1 MANISS
7 SARYT
12 IVAAKNKWEE
22 QGFHFDDSLPNYS
35 LEQFVYNRLNELG
48 WFRFARQPA
57 RANYNWVLEFYTSNS
72 AGEDNALV
80 RGRRVAANATTINS
94 ILDLPNDDPSFYA
107 MLSALEDEDFEQIKD
122 FLCEEDT
129 AWNTTGRNPYSVS
142 RLSLR
147 LKAKL
152 WNTFVKRNIMPTS
165 HNQTVD
171 RTRLLLI
178 HTIITG
184 YRINVGEILAKE
196 PAAACTNDKGI
207 LAFPCL
213 ISALC
218 RRATVPTSPSDK
230 YQAEKKG
237 WTRAVYMRKMDV
249 ADATPLNMAMPT
261 PPASPDQM
269 PAAPAE
275 EAGPSNPAPASSAP
289 AEPRQPSA
297 DSPLVEPV
305 VSNTT
310 TSPAATPAN
319 MPASREST
327 PTSPVGP
334 TPEAPHPPPPA
345 QSDEVAPLHILQL
358 RNQLQQIEARQLQ
371 MQEETK
377 VFQQNLINFLCYQ
390 FPAAATYFNAQ
401 PEATAAAYHS
411 TNTQPI
417 PSANPSAQAGNTEEV
432 HLSSDD
438 ENDIFDWQTPRGH
451 PLAPRPTQQQ
461 AAATSARHSPDPAD
475 VPILQSAPIPAQP
488 TMETHHRRKDKT
500 TAGCELTRS
509 DQSSPE
515 EEATHQPAQKRRRC
529 HIITSNSDDDCSA
542 AVPTSSADPSLS
554 FTF

>member
-1 MANISS
+1 MANN

-12 IVAAKNKWEE
+12 MVSAKNKWEE
-22 QGFHFDDSLPNYS
+22 QGFYLDDSLSNYG
-35 LEQFVYNRLNELG
+35 LEQFLYNRLHELG

-57 RANYNWVLEFYTSNS
+57 RANYNWAIEFYVNNA
-72 AGEDNALV
+72 AGEDFSTV
-80 RGRRVAANATTINS
+80 RGRRVPANAATINV

-107 MLSALEDEDFEQIKD
+107 MLGALEEEDFEQIKD
-122 FLCEEDT
+122 FLCEEGT
-129 AWNTTGRNPYSVS
+129 VWNTTGRNPHSVS
-142 RLSLR
+142 RPNLR
-147 LKAKL
+147 PDAKL

-196 PAAACTNDKGI
+196 LAAACANDKGI

-218 RRATVPTSPSDK
+218 RRAAVPTSPSDK

-237 WTRAVYMRKMDV
+237 WTRAVYMRKMDL

-261 PPASPDQM
+261 PPASPDHM
-269 PAAPAE
+269 PTAPTD
-275 EAGPSNPAPASSAP
+275 EAGSSNPAAASSAP
-289 AEPRQPSA
+289 ADSSQPS
-297 DSPLVEPV
+297 DSPPLVLAA
-305 VSNTT
+305 SH
-310 TSPAATPAN
+310 TSPAATPADLS
-319 MPASREST
+319 ASGEST
-327 PTSPVGP
+327 PDSPMGS

-345 QSDEVAPLHILQL
+345 QSEEAVPLHILQL
-358 RNQLQQIEARQLQ
+358 RNQLQRIESRHIQ

-377 VFQQNLINFLCYQ
+377 VFQQKLINFLCYQ

-401 PEATAAAYHS
+401 PEATAAAHHS

-417 PSANPSAQAGNTEEV
+417 PSANPSTKAGNTEEV

-461 AAATSARHSPDPAD
+461 AAATSATHSPDPTD

-488 TMETHHRRKDKT
+488 TMETHHRRKGKT
-500 TAGCELTRS
+500 TAGRVLTRS

-515 EEATHQPAQKRRRC
+515 EEADHQPAQKRRRR
-529 HIITSNSDDDCSA
+529 HIITSDSDDDFSA
-542 AVPTSSADPSLS
+542 AVPTSSADASLS